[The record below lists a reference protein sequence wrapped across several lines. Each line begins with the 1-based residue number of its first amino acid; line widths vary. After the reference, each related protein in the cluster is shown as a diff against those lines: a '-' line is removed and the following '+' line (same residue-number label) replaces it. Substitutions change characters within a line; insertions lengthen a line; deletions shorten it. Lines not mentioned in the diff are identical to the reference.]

1 MILTKKDVLLLSGT
15 GQARA
20 APLKSLLYISS
31 LALLNLWNG
40 PVGRVGVRV
49 VRTIS
54 GADAMPF
61 YVGELVRFLWRNN
74 SCASPYNSVQKLPA
88 KIA

>member
-1 MILTKKDVLLLSGT
+1 MILPKKDVLLLSGT

-40 PVGRVGVRV
+40 PVGRAGCPC
-49 VRTIS
+49 
-54 GADAMPF
+54 GADNFGNGCDAALCGGIGAF
-61 YVGELVRFLWRNN
+61 FVEE
-74 SCASPYNSVQKLPA
+74 
-88 KIA
+88 